1 MFIKGVVFYPFIIK
15 ILKLKT
21 VEIRIIHETT
31 LENPEA
37 IEEVEI
43 WMDLYL
49 SSYEDTHDTPGGS
62 DIEIKDWGIIIED
75 EKGHII
81 FTDTRPNW
89 VTFNALY
96 QEAEIAFGRY
106 KDMADENPF
115 AE

>member
-21 VEIRIIHETT
+21 VEIRIIHETI

-37 IEEVEI
+37 IEEIEI

-49 SSYEDTHDTPGGS
+49 ASYEDSHDTPGGS
-62 DIEIKDWGIIIED
+62 DIEIKEWGVIKEHENGTFEYSD
-75 EKGHII
+75 DK
-81 FTDTRPNW
+81 PNW

-96 QEAEIAFGRY
+96 EKAEEAFGRY
-106 KDMADENPF
+106 KDSMDENPF

>member
-1 MFIKGVVFYPFIIK
+1 MFIKGVENYPFIIK

-37 IEEVEI
+37 IEEIEI

-49 SSYEDTHDTPGGS
+49 ASYEDSHDTPGGS
-62 DIEIKDWGIIIED
+62 DIEIKDWGVIEED
-75 EKGHII
+75 EKGHI
-81 FTDTRPNW
+81 FYTDVKPNW

>member
-1 MFIKGVVFYPFIIK
+1 LLFKGVVFYPFIIK

-31 LENPEA
+31 LENSEA

-49 SSYEDTHDTPGGS
+49 ASYEDTHDTPGGS
-62 DIEIKDWGIIIED
+62 DIEIKDWGVIEED
-75 EKGHII
+75 ERGHISY
-81 FTDTRPNW
+81 TDVKPNW

>member
-49 SSYEDTHDTPGGS
+49 ASYEDSHDTPGGS
-62 DIEIKDWGIIIED
+62 DIEIKEWGVIEED
-75 EKGHII
+75 EKGHISY
-81 FTDTRPNW
+81 TDVKPNW

>member
-1 MFIKGVVFYPFIIK
+1 LLFKGVENYPFIIK
-15 ILKLKT
+15 ILKLKA

-31 LENPEA
+31 LENPKA
-37 IEEVEI
+37 IEEIEI

-49 SSYEDTHDTPGGS
+49 ASYEDSHDTPGGS
-62 DIEIKDWGIIIED
+62 DIEIKEWGVIEED
-75 EKGHII
+75 EKGHISY
-81 FTDTRPNW
+81 TDVKPNW